1 MLQWLLIA
9 LAQIRLVNTSENLPS
24 KTRQIIYFLYRAKDI
39 TKKVHKNIAVKQN
52 EYYIYEL
59 WK

>member
-1 MLQWLLIA
+1 MLQRLLIA

-39 TKKVHKNIAVKQN
+39 TKKVHKNIA
-52 EYYIYEL
+52 ETE
-59 WK
+59 